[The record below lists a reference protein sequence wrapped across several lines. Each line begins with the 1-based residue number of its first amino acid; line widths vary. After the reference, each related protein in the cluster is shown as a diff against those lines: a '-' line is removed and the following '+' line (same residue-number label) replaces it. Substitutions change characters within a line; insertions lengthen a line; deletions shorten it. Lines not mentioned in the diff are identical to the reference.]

1 MAEYREYIFLI
12 FGYFLYSAKRSVNS
26 KTTRKFYLSQKRKER
41 KGLTHTRLPNGL
53 CVNNQYH

>member
-53 CVNNQYH
+53 CVNSQ